1 MAYHI
6 LKHIAGMSRMASAY
20 FTERMARFDL
30 GAGQQFF
37 MHRIA
42 KYPGVSMAELARMG
56 FYDNCTVTRA
66 VKRLADGGYVRMEP
80 DARDGRIKRLYA
92 TDAAEELLREIHLM
106 RQDWYS
112 IATDGFTEEE
122 KQQLGELLSRM
133 ADNACAHLEKGRQA
147 EEGEEQGNEKT
158 A

>member
-6 LKHIAGMSRMASAY
+6 LKHMAGMSRMANAY
-20 FTERMARFDL
+20 FNERMASFGL

-66 VKRLADGGYVRMEP
+66 VKRLADGGFVRIEP
-80 DARDGRIKRLYA
+80 DAKDGRIKRLYA
-92 TDAAEELLREIHLM
+92 TEAAEKLLDEIQRM
-106 RQDWYS
+106 RQDWFS
-112 IATDGFTEEE
+112 VVTDGFTEEE
-122 KQQLGELLSRM
+122 KQTLGDLLSRM
-133 ADNACAHLEKGRQA
+133 ADNACAHLEKNCFT
-147 EEGEEQGNEKT
+147 EEGEEPKYEKT
-158 A
+158 S